1 MAKCDLQVID
11 DCESFVLPN
20 DTLILDLS
28 RNGLVEVP
36 SCVLNKSS
44 SIIALSLSENNINVI
59 AEQSFPVM
67 RHLVHLDM
75 SFNELYKWKG
85 DISTTLP
92 ILQSIDLTG
101 NHFYF
106 PGDNLVSLSTLVEI
120 NGVTWNADCSECQLV
135 KTELLINLNDSEQ
148 ACIVDPEEYVFADEI
163 KYGRSLSF
171 VKRGF
176 SPQCL
181 CEGNCFVAEIGTPF
195 NVALNSLPR
204 KLFYVEYIFGAI
216 AVVLNLVVIFVSFG
230 CRSLRKSTSFIL
242 IGNIGVCDVIM
253 GVYSVLIAR
262 YTVYEFIVNENEYP
276 GMDVFVNDYC
286 TIMGAIFTT
295 AQITSV
301 SSSFLAT
308 LDRYLSIVYCMNPEA
323 RLRKTVA
330 LWCLA
335 AIWSVSIGYSLLAV
349 FQVGGLRYHGEFTCM
364 MPFVNGPELTDT
376 SITGLAVA
384 SFLVLLYLIS
394 IALYVHIFF
403 HVRKTGISAG
413 VKRKAAL
420 AKSISLMVCTNF
432 VFFIIPMVCTLL
444 FVYKYDQLM
453 EAFKVDSLRGLKV
466 YFIMLSW
473 LPVVFLSFNSCL
485 NPFLC
490 AFRHPKF
497 RKELSA
503 YSSKCQCTCLQRSRE
518 QLPHA
523 WKITAT
529 KSVEFTSTD
538 AMDGNGIAN
547 ESYRSLETLF

>member
-1 MAKCDLQVID
+1 
-11 DCESFVLPN
+11 
-20 DTLILDLS
+20 
-28 RNGLVEVP
+28 
-36 SCVLNKSS
+36 
-44 SIIALSLSENNINVI
+44 
-59 AEQSFPVM
+59 
-67 RHLVHLDM
+67 M
-75 SFNELYKWKG
+75 SFNDLYEWKG

-92 ILQSIDLTG
+92 TLQSIDLTG
-101 NHFYF
+101 NHLYF
-106 PGDNLVSLSTLVEI
+106 PGDNLFSLPTLVEI
-120 NGVTWNADCSECQLV
+120 NGVTWNDDCSECPLLR
-135 KTELLINLNDSEQ
+135 TELLINLNDSEL
-148 ACIVDPEEYVFADEI
+148 ACIVEPEEYVFADEI
-163 KYGRSLSF
+163 EYGKSLSF

-181 CEGNCFVAEIGTPF
+181 CEENCYVKEIVTPYSLT
-195 NVALNSLPR
+195 LNSLPR
-204 KLFYVEYIFGAI
+204 KLFYVEYIFGSI
-216 AVVLNLVVIFVSFG
+216 AVVLNLMVVFITFG
-230 CRSLRKSTSFIL
+230 SRSLRKSTSFIL

-253 GVYSVLIAR
+253 GVYSILIAR
-262 YTVYEFIVNENEYP
+262 YTVYEFIVNENEYS

-301 SSSFLAT
+301 STSFLAT
-308 LDRYLSIVYCMNPEA
+308 LERYLSIVYCMNPEA

-335 AIWSVSIGYSLLAV
+335 AIWCVSIGYSLLAV

-364 MPFVNGPELTDT
+364 MPFVNGPDQEDT

-444 FVYKYDQLM
+444 FVYKFDQLM
-453 EAFKVDSLRGLKV
+453 EAFKVDSLRDLKV

-497 RKELSA
+497 RKELNACSN
-503 YSSKCQCTCLQRSRE
+503 KCQCTCLQRSRE
-518 QLPHA
+518 HLPHA
-523 WKITAT
+523 WKITTT
-529 KSVEFTSTD
+529 KSAEITSTD
-538 AMDGNGIAN
+538 GTAGNGIFN
-547 ESYRSLETLF
+547 ESYRSLETFF